1 MCRKGN
7 PNALLVEMLQ
17 NVAATVENSM
27 GFPQK
32 IKNDLPFDPVILL
45 LRSYPRNPETPTQE
59 KLCKPMFIAAVFTIA
74 KCWKQLKC
82 PSVHEWIKNY
92 GTFTQWNTMQQK
104 ERKNSYLLQQYGWK
118 WRALC

>member
-1 MCRKGN
+1 M
-7 PNALLVEMLQ
+7 PAFPLLGL
-17 NVAATVENSM
+17 
-27 GFPQK
+27 
-32 IKNDLPFDPVILL
+32 
-45 LRSYPRNPETPTQE
+45 YPKNPETPIP
-59 KLCKPMFIAAVFTIA
+59 KNLCAPMFIAAVFTIA

-82 PSVHEWIKNY
+82 PSVREWIENY